1 VTDALTTILADD
13 PDAYVDR
20 EITDAAGA
28 DLTFTANVAIGTAAY
43 TTAGTW
49 QGDVGPKRVLRVP
62 VAGLAVGTHRMYLQI
77 PGGNDLDLGRV
88 RVVARTDR

>member
-1 VTDALTTILADD
+1 MNDALTTVLADD

-20 EITDAAGA
+20 EITDATGS
-28 DLTFTANVAIGTAAY
+28 DLTFSPKVAFGTAGY
-43 TTAGTW
+43 TVTAVW
-49 QGDVGPKRVLRVP
+49 QGAAGPKRVLRVP
-62 VAGLAVGTHRMYLQI
+62 VTGLANGTHRMYLQI